1 MKQLG
6 LSPSETALIYGTMP
20 FLGAIVRP
28 LIGALADKLH
38 AHKVISMQTLS
49 NLSTA
54 LRISTVVPIL
64 VYYVPFLLE
73 IYLFAIRTIWHFRNS
88 FILSN
93 LFSLLICNTPEKWP
107 CTE

>member
-38 AHKVISMQTLS
+38 AHKVINVQTLS

-54 LRISTVVPIL
+54 LRISTMVPL
-64 VYYVPFLLE
+64 LDYYVPFPFRN
-73 IYLFAIRTIWHFRNS
+73 LFVAIRTI
-88 FILSN
+88 
-93 LFSLLICNTPEKWP
+93 
-107 CTE
+107 